1 MASDYRDGEHRIV
14 GTSALSA
21 IDSFNRNRTR
31 LEPNSLKNA
40 RPRANSVEDAVRRG
54 QRQVEQV
61 KLKMSMQMDDKTFQ
75 SSLLETQVRID
86 CIHMRHIFLLAHC
99 TWQVMLTKDYT
110 KWNFDTLQELIEG
123 PLLNPKRMEEAV
135 KVSRFIRRLMSFF
148 HPFSSNSQ
156 KFCDLPRTKV
166 CSYSRLFVLTLYL
179 FCIG

>member
-1 MASDYRDGEHRIV
+1 MASDYRDGEQRII

-21 IDSFNRNRTR
+21 IDSFNRNRIR

-75 SSLLETQVRID
+75 SSLLETQV
-86 CIHMRHIFLLAHC
+86 
-99 TWQVMLTKDYT
+99 MLTKDYT
-110 KWNFDTLQELIEG
+110 KWSFDTLQELIEG
-123 PLLNPKRMEEAV
+123 PLLNPKRMEEAI

-166 CSYSRLFVLTLYL
+166 SLCFRCSVCLLT
-179 FCIG
+179 F